1 MKIAIICDVPL
12 KENNGTAIAALN
24 LIRFLK
30 KRGHSLIIVCPESD
44 IPKMDFPTR
53 YGLYEFTV
61 MPFGL
66 TNAPAILWI

>member
-30 KRGHSLIIVCPESD
+30 NAD
-44 IPKMDFPTR
+44 IP
-53 YGLYEFTV
+53 L
-61 MPFGL
+61 
-66 TNAPAILWI
+66 